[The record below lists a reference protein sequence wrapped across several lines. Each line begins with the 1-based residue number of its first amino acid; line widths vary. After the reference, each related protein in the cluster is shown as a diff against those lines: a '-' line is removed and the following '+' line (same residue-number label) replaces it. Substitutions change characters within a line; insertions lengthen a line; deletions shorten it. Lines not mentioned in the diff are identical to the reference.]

1 MTPPIPAILLRGV
14 RKTYP
19 HAETPVEVLKGVD
32 LELAPGETAAVLGPS
47 GSGKSTL
54 LALLGGLDRPTS
66 GDISL
71 LGADLTAMSE
81 PELARFRAKNMG
93 IVFQQFHLMS
103 HMTALEN
110 VALPLEIAR
119 DPRALEE
126 ARKALAA
133 VGLAHR
139 QDHCPGELSGGE
151 SQRVAIAR
159 ALVTA
164 PRLLLADEPSGNLDV
179 KTGRQVMEL
188 LFRLVA
194 ERGATLLLVTHN
206 PEFSAQCGRRFTLA
220 EGRLGD
226 A

>member
-1 MTPPIPAILLRGV
+1 MTEPAVLLRGV

-32 LELAPGETAAVLGPS
+32 LALAPGETAAVLGPS

-66 GDISL
+66 GNISL
-71 LGADLTAMSE
+71 LGANLTAMSE
-81 PELARFRAKNMG
+81 PELARFRARNMG

-119 DPRALEE
+119 DPRAAEE
-126 ARKALAA
+126 ARAALAA
-133 VGLAHR
+133 VGLSHR

-194 ERGATLLLVTHN
+194 ERNATLVLVTHN